1 MKLKKSWKSIAAL
14 LLAVLLT
21 CQLPV
26 SVMGAE
32 FSAGDTPS
40 AEEFQTEEFSTGE
53 PEGTQED
60 VEKQNEITDSEYA
73 YSDTKCIT
81 AADGSALWEG
91 EGTAE
96 KPYCIGSTADLE
108 AMRDGKYGRI

>member
-40 AEEFQTEEFSTGE
+40 AEEFQTEEFNTEEFSTGE

-81 AADGSALWEG
+81 AADGSVLWEG

-96 KPYCIGSTADLE
+96 KPYCIESAADLE
-108 AMRDGKYGRI
+108 AL